1 MSAFAGLGQPE
12 KGPDPGRYMR
22 ADEAAPGLRPHDA
35 EVDAT
40 LKALNNQ
47 IESIRSPEGSRK
59 NPARTCRDIK
69 LCHPDWKSG
78 ERGSISVSI
87 CVRPC
92 VLPCLLVPSTT
103 HPDTKG
109 RTDLLADPTSEWSL
123 TPLPPAAGDYWIDP
137 NQGCTLDA
145 IKVFCNMATGETC
158 VYPSPGSI
166 PRKNWWSSK
175 AKEKKH
181 IWFGETINGGFHVGV
196 QPGWAWGTNR
206 EKGWGGRKVGADLLP
221 WGEILGGSIRYWVI
235 WGLCGNLAADVHPG
249 GGTGGCWI
257 RTGRYR
263 GFYGRYRV
271 VSLLG
276 VKLMALGSEVI
287 DLEDFMESLGLM
299 FLLGVK

>member
-78 ERGSISVSI
+78 EREAPALCPSLWLIPTSIPLSTPVSI
-87 CVRPC
+87 PPPSLCPPLCPSMSIPASIPMSTPSSSSPPPPKWTPRT
-92 VLPCLLVPSTT
+92 VLTF
-103 HPDTKG
+103 
-109 RTDLLADPTSEWSL
+109 SL
-123 TPLPPAAGDYWIDP
+123 TPTTWRSLTQCPLAAGDYWIDP

-181 IWFGETINGGFHVGV
+181 VWFADTINGGFHVGV
-196 QPGWAWGTNR
+196 RPG
-206 EKGWGGRKVGADLLP
+206 KGLGVEFYGKVGVMSFF
-221 WGEILGGSIRYWVI
+221 GVEFS
-235 WGLCGNLAADVHPG
+235 
-249 GGTGGCWI
+249 
-257 RTGRYR
+257 
-263 GFYGRYRV
+263 V
-271 VSLLG
+271 VLSDIG
-276 VKLMALGSEVI
+276 
-287 DLEDFMESLGLM
+287 
-299 FLLGVK
+299 